1 MKGEQLELFP
11 ETHWKTIEQE
21 GITYTV
27 YTGGKAIPMKRRLQE
42 RMKVKRFINE
52 YNKRD
57 RLNND

>member
-1 MKGEQLELFP
+1 MSGEQLELFP

-42 RMKVKRFINE
+42 RMKVKRFIDE
-52 YNKRD
+52 YNKRK

>member
-1 MKGEQLELFP
+1 MKSEQLELFP

-52 YNKRD
+52 YNKRK
-57 RLNND
+57 

>member
-1 MKGEQLELFP
+1 MSGEQLELFP

-52 YNKRD
+52 YNKRK
-57 RLNND
+57 

>member
-1 MKGEQLELFP
+1 VNEKQLELFP

-27 YTGGKAIPMKRRLQE
+27 YTGGVSLPMKRRLQE

-52 YNKRD
+52 YNKRE